1 VLDLAPKVPPAAAAN
16 SNLSPEDNER
26 IVREAIDGV
35 QKWDVQEDINNRR
48 QAEELA
54 RPQGHAQDGAEP
66 TERPAGISG

>member
-1 VLDLAPKVPPAAAAN
+1 MLDLAPKLPQQRQIP
-16 SNLSPEDNER
+16 SLSPEDNER